1 MPLHFWA
8 QCLGSSS
15 TNAPIRYLTL
25 SIHVVAASET
35 SWRNEGGTMGD
46 LLSEGIPNP
55 WWIIPKG
62 ENGWGL
68 KLWTIEAPWIF
79 KDEASHEMC
88 GHQDNCS
95 SLDIF
100 HAGNDVLD
108 HPQDEAAWSYRIL
121 LVKQGWTPTCLGRML
136 YNLWVK
142 NSSQF
147 VNLSVCR
154 QQFAKHW
161 IRFGVKTQH
170 RFFFLES
177 RPPNINMCL
186 AEQRFKMISS

>member
-1 MPLHFWA
+1 MLLRPQRQA
-8 QCLGSSS
+8 G
-15 TNAPIRYLTL
+15 TG
-25 SIHVVAASET
+25 
-35 SWRNEGGTMGD
+35 NEGGTMGE
-46 LLSEGIPNP
+46 LLSEGIPTLVNHSER
-55 WWIIPKG
+55 WKWMRTEIV
-62 ENGWGL
+62 NHWSTL
-68 KLWTIEAPWIF
+68 NF
-79 KDEASHEMC
+79 QRFFASHEMY

-121 LVKQGWTPTCLGRML
+121 LVKQGWNPTCLGRML
-136 YNLWVK
+136 YNLRVK

-186 AEQRFKMISS
+186 AEQRFKIISS